1 LRAVLVALAIG
12 LIAPA
17 SAVAQTQPHV
27 VASANGATARSSAN
41 EGEILSCGP
50 AGCTAAITAP
60 ARPPATWDG
69 ELPVSGRTVIE
80 LTFSRPV
87 DLLGAEVSNRFLQRI
102 AVANVARV
110 DDQRWRVTLPADA
123 PPDEAA
129 LELHERWEGD
139 DSRGHYTVMRTDFIG
154 LEAPAAVTAVK
165 QSSRG
170 GGVVADVEM
179 RTAGLLDARLAFGKK
194 TLGQK
199 STNLAA
205 PRTLRVSVPLSR
217 GARRLLASRRTIKAR
232 LTLSVRPPS
241 GDALPIEQTV
251 TLRAKRR

>member
-1 LRAVLVALAIG
+1 MRAALLALAIG

-17 SAVAQTQPHV
+17 SAVAQAPHV

-41 EGEILSCGP
+41 EGEIISCGS
-50 AGCTAAITAP
+50 GSCTSAITAP
-60 ARPPATWDG
+60 ARAPATWDG
-69 ELPVSGRTVIE
+69 ELPVSGRTVVE

-87 DLLGAEVSNRFLQRI
+87 ELLGAEVANRSLQRI
-102 AVANVARV
+102 AVANVERV

-139 DSRGHYTVMRTDFIG
+139 DSRGHYTVTRTDFIG
-154 LEAPAAVTAVK
+154 LEAPAAISGVK
-165 QSSRG
+165 QRTRG

-179 RTAGLLDARLAFGKK
+179 RTAGLIDSRLAFGKK

-199 STNLAA
+199 TTNLAA
-205 PRTLRVSVPLSR
+205 PRTLRVSVPLSS
-217 GARRLLASRRTIKAR
+217 GARRLLARRRTLRAT
-232 LTLSVRPPS
+232 LTVAVRPPS
-241 GDALPIEQTV
+241 GDPLPVELDV

>member
-1 LRAVLVALAIG
+1 VRRAALAAAATVAL
-12 LIAPA
+12 LAP
-17 SAVAQTQPHV
+17 SAATAQTPHV

-41 EGEILSCGP
+41 EGEILSCN
-50 AGCTAAITAP
+50 AMGCTAAITAP
-60 ARPPATWDG
+60 ARPPAKWDG
-69 ELPVSGRTVIE
+69 ELPVSGRTVID

-87 DLLGAEVSNRFLQRI
+87 EVLGAEVTNRFLQRI
-102 AVANVARV
+102 AVANVQRV

-129 LELHERWEGD
+129 LALYERWEGE
-139 DSRGHYTVMRTDFIG
+139 DSRGRHTVHRTDFIG
-154 LEAPAAVTAVK
+154 LEAPAAVTRVK
-165 QSSRG
+165 QRSRG

-194 TLGQK
+194 TLGQR

-217 GARRLLASRRTIKAR
+217 GARRLLARRRTIKA
-232 LTLSVRPPS
+232 TVTVAVRPPS
-241 GDALPIEQTV
+241 GDPLPVERRV
-251 TLRAKRR
+251 TLRAKR